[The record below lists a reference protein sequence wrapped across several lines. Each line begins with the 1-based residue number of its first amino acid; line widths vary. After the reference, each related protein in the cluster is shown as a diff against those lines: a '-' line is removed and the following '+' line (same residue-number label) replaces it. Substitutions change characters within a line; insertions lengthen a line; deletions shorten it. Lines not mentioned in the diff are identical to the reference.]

1 MIRNLTSLPITLIVE
16 GAPRQTFAPAG
27 PVAKVWR
34 HFAEAGGVDG
44 VPVIACV
51 DSGTVGLPREVHGM
65 FFIVERDVAE
75 ANPARRDLLV
85 AAVPV
90 ADITGQTKGII
101 GYTTFESY
109 GPKSEDLVF
118 YTKNTG
124 SWTVDSKTSNI
135 PR

>member
-1 MIRNLTSLPITLIVE
+1 
-16 GAPRQTFAPAG
+16 
-27 PVAKVWR
+27 
-34 HFAEAGGVDG
+34 
-44 VPVIACV
+44 
-51 DSGTVGLPREVHGM
+51 M

-109 GPKSEDLVF
+109 GPKSEDLMF
-118 YTKNTG
+118 FAKNTG
-124 SWTVDSKTSNI
+124 SWMVDSKTSNI